1 MKGSSFEKLW
11 KTEDWWSVWLGLGI
25 VIIAIVALWMG
36 TSIKGWAVLPSKIA
50 SFSSVG
56 ADLAKNAGGYLT
68 IFLVLGVVFCVSM
81 RIMGHK
87 LKNFIPGFI
96 ILFVGSLIIFY
107 AAGTKFMN
115 DYNIEAPLLAL
126 IVGLIISNCLLYT
139 SPSPRDGLLSR

>member
-1 MKGSSFEKLW
+1 MKGSFFEKLW

-25 VIIAIVALWMG
+25 VIVAIVALWMG

-81 RIMGHK
+81 KLMGHK

-96 ILFVGSLIIFY
+96 IHVCRFTF
-107 AAGTKFMN
+107 
-115 DYNIEAPLLAL
+115 DLLCGRNE
-126 IVGLIISNCLLYT
+126 IHE
-139 SPSPRDGLLSR
+139 